1 MLLPQS
7 LYGVQYTR
15 RTIHSK
21 SKLILGGELFLN
33 ARHNSV
39 EESCLTFKRIA
50 TKTGEI
56 LEAVLLVGE
65 LIIRQR
71 ESGGRPILFMRPSAR
86 RALQPV
92 SYVLNINVRR
102 PLFSGRVHFLLI
114 YGDVFLFFLS
124 SLALR
129 SLFLGLDRVSFHRTL
144 HREYE

>member
-1 MLLPQS
+1 M
-7 LYGVQYTR
+7 
-15 RTIHSK
+15 
-21 SKLILGGELFLN
+21 
-33 ARHNSV
+33 
-39 EESCLTFKRIA
+39 
-50 TKTGEI
+50 
-56 LEAVLLVGE
+56 
-65 LIIRQR
+65 IIRQR

-92 SYVLNINVRR
+92 SYVLNINVRG
-102 PLFSGRVHFLLI
+102 PLFSERVHFVLI